1 MSLTDVQQEHV
12 LKAIEEFDNLGRD
25 TFMDRYGSTE
35 ASRYVVV
42 YRGKEYDLDAL
53 ARSAHG
59 SALGTPPRSSG
70 LTDPSGTVAAHLAKL
85 GFYPRDV
92 RGNSTNNAHVYGEVA
107 GCPEGTTF
115 ASRAEVAA
123 SGVHRALQAGI
134 VGTGARGAESI
145 VSSGGYVDDDDRGDE
160 LIYTGHGGRNDSGR
174 QVADQTF
181 TSPGNA
187 ALLTSRETGALVRVV
202 RGADP
207 KSPHAPNQGYRYE
220 GLYRV
225 QEEALVPG
233 QGGHLVCRFQMV
245 KVASP
250 IDVIFPAGD
259 YLLPSEPSHTAGN
272 AQPGR
277 KAVTTQRIVRT
288 TKIAEDVKKLYDHRC
303 QLCDTRLSLGDGRG
317 YSEGA
322 HIKALGG
329 LHRGPDLTSNVL
341 CLCPN
346 CHVQFDR
353 GAVVIAPDRTVL
365 REGAP
370 VGRLRE
376 LPGHGIDDEFLT
388 YHRDLHSRLSLR

>member
-1 MSLTDVQQEHV
+1 MSLTDVHHEH
-12 LKAIEEFDNLGRD
+12 LIKAIEESDALGREA
-25 TFMDRYGSTE
+25 FLGRYGFAD

-42 YRGKEYDLDAL
+42 YQGKEYDLDAL

-59 SALGTPPRSSG
+59 FARGRSVSGSG
-70 LTDPSGTVAAHLAKL
+70 LLGASSAVAAHLAKL
-85 GFYPRDV
+85 GFYSRDLKGKSANKA
-92 RGNSTNNAHVYGEVA
+92 RVYGEVA

-115 ASRAEVAA
+115 ASRAEVAE

-145 VSSGGYVDDDDRGDE
+145 VSSGGYADDDDRGDE
-160 LIYTGHGGRNDSGR
+160 LIYTGHGGRDDSGR
-174 QVADQTF
+174 QIADQTF
-181 TSPGNA
+181 ASPGNA

-202 RGADP
+202 RGADTE
-207 KSPHAPNQGYRYE
+207 SPHAPNEGYRYE

-225 QEEALVPG
+225 QDEALVPG
-233 QGGHLVCRFQMV
+233 KGGHLVCRFQMV

-250 IDVIFPAGD
+250 IDVTFPAGD
-259 YLLPSEPSHTAGN
+259 YLLPSEPSHAVGN
-272 AQPGR
+272 AQPDR

-288 TKIAEDVKKLYDHRC
+288 TKIAEDVKKLYDHTC
-303 QLCDTRLSLGDGRG
+303 QLCGTRLSLGDGRG

-329 LHRGPDLTSNVL
+329 LHRGPDFTSNVL

-353 GAVVIAPDRTVL
+353 GAVVITPDRTVL

-370 VGRLRE
+370 AGRLRE
-376 LPGHGIDDEFLT
+376 RPGHGIEDEYLT
-388 YHRDLHSRLSLR
+388 YHRELHSRLSLR

>member
-12 LKAIEEFDNLGRD
+12 LNAIEEFDDLGRD
-25 TFMDRYGSTE
+25 AFLARRGVTA

-42 YRGKEYDLDAL
+42 YRGQEYDLDAL
-53 ARSAHG
+53 ARSAHE
-59 SALGTPPRSSG
+59 SALGTPPRSSD

-85 GFYPRDV
+85 GFYSRDV
-92 RGNSTNNAHVYGEVA
+92 RGTSTNNARVYGEVA
-107 GCPEGTTF
+107 GCPEGAIF

-145 VSSGGYVDDDDRGDE
+145 VSSGGYADDDDRGDE
-160 LIYTGHGGRNDSGR
+160 LIYTGHGGRNDNGL

-181 TSPGNA
+181 ASPGNA
-187 ALLTSRETGALVRVV
+187 ALLTSRKTGALVRVV
-202 RGADP
+202 RGADLE
-207 KSPHAPNQGYRYE
+207 SPHAPDQGYRYE

-233 QGGHLVCRFQMV
+233 QGSHLVCRFQMV

-259 YLLPSEPSHTAGN
+259 YLLPSEPALTAGN

-288 TKIAEDVKKLYDHRC
+288 TKVAEDVKELYDHTC
-303 QLCDTRLSLGDGRG
+303 QLCGTRLSLGNGQG

-329 LHRGPDLTSNVL
+329 LHRGPDFTSNVL

-353 GAVVIAPDRTVL
+353 GAAVIAPDRTVL
-365 REGAP
+365 REGVPA
-370 VGRLRE
+370 GRLRE
-376 LPGHGIDDEFLT
+376 LPGHGIEDEYLT
-388 YHRDLHSRLSLR
+388 YHRELHSRLSLR